1 MARRQVTI
9 QTADGPMGTYL
20 CYPEGGGPY
29 PPILFLMD
37 GPGIRD
43 ELRSMACRLAG
54 EGYYVVLPNLYYRN
68 EAEELGDWS
77 SGPDVRK
84 RIEELMTKVDAVE
97 VQEDIGAIL
106 QFIDQD
112 PLASN
117 GPAGAVGYCMSGR
130 HAIGATLSYPGRVV
144 AAASIYGTKLVDAS
158 DESFH
163 YRVAGSRAELSFAW
177 AERDSYAPIQDVPVL
192 SAVLIEAGVDARIEV
207 YPNVDH
213 GFAFKSFSTFNRN
226 ASERHWNRLF
236 DLFDR
241 NLKTRASA

>member
-1 MARRQVTI
+1 MIGRQVTI
-9 QTADGPMGTYL
+9 HTADGPMGTYV
-20 CYPEGGGPY
+20 CHPEGGGPY
-29 PPILFLMD
+29 PPVLFLMD

-54 EGYYVVLPNLYYRN
+54 EGYYVVLPNLYYRH

-84 RIEELMTKVDAVE
+84 RIGELMAVVSAVE
-97 VQEDIGAIL
+97 VQEDICAIL

-112 PLASN
+112 PLASS
-117 GPAGAVGYCMSGR
+117 GAAGAVGYCMSGR
-130 HAIGATLSYPGRVV
+130 HAVGATLSYPGRVV

-163 YRVAGSRAELSFAW
+163 HRVAGSRAELYFAW

-192 SAVLIEAGVDARIEV
+192 SAALIEAEVDAQIEV

-213 GFAFKSFSTFNRN
+213 GFAFKSFSTFNQN
-226 ASERHWNRLF
+226 ASERHWKKLF

-241 NLKTRASA
+241 NLKARAAP